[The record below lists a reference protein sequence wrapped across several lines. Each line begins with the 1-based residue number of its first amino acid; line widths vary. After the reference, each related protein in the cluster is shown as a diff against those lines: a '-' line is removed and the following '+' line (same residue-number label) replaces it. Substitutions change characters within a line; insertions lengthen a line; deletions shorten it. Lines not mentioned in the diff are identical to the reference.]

1 MTKIFKNEI
10 FNFCK
15 MNSFGETIRKLRK
28 KKNLPLRT
36 VSAFLD
42 IDPAILSKIERGQRR
57 ANRKVV
63 ANLAAYFDVK
73 ERDLLVSWL
82 SDKLLYEVGDE
93 EMGLKALQVAEARIS
108 YNPLAKK
115 SKPALISTVRTVLE
129 KDGRV
134 AEAWIYGSFVRGDDT
149 EKSDL
154 DMMIALNNKEKYSL
168 FDLLDISHI
177 IEKKINRKV
186 DLVEKGFL
194 KNIALENFEKEK
206 IKIYG

>member
-1 MTKIFKNEI
+1 
-10 FNFCK
+10 

-115 SKPALISTVRTVLE
+115 SKPALINTVRTVLE

>member
-1 MTKIFKNEI
+1 
-10 FNFCK
+10 

-93 EMGLKALQVAEARIS
+93 KMGLKALQVAEARIS